1 MTVYHG
7 SQLAVQKPEIR
18 KSVHNKDFGFGF
30 YCTIVVAQAIR
41 WAVRFTG
48 EGKISE
54 FDYVPDSSLAKLT
67 FPKMTEEWLD
77 FIRIRYA
84 SILNEP

>member
-7 SQLAVQKPEIR
+7 SQVAVQKPEIR

-30 YCTIVVAQAIR
+30 YCTVMEAQAIR

-48 EGKISE
+48 MGKISE
-54 FDYVPDSSLAKLT
+54 FDYVP
-67 FPKMTEEWLD
+67 
-77 FIRIRYA
+77 
-84 SILNEP
+84 NEPWQR